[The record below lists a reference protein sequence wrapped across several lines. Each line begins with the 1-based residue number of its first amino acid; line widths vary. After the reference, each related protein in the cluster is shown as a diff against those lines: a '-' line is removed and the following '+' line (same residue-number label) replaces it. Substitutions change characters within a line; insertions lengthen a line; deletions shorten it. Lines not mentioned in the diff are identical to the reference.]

1 MITCAFEN
9 NNKAYLRHVTV
20 NAIVTKNKKVL
31 LGERGTLDGKPIL
44 ESGKWALLGGF
55 FGRDENLI
63 QAVKREVLEESG
75 WEIDELQLLRIND
88 NPDRPKEDRQ
98 NVDIIFFAKAVK
110 QIKSADEEVKKLQWF
125 DLDKIPPRDQ
135 IAFDHGDDLELFMK
149 YIKEKFPIPVL
160 G

>member
-1 MITCAFEN
+1 MEFFLFILF
-9 NNKAYLRHVTV
+9 
-20 NAIVTKNKKVL
+20 IIL
-31 LGERGTLDGKPIL
+31 L
-44 ESGKWALLGGF
+44 A
-55 FGRDENLI
+55 
-63 QAVKREVLEESG
+63 
-75 WEIDELQLLRIND
+75 LLRIND